1 MYINRQEIKF
11 KSKMIIRDSK
21 PKIIYVGLVVALVLL
36 LINMLS
42 INLFLSADER
52 QRIIEYSLAGNDA
65 AVAKMYAASLPSFGE
80 SMIILALEIVG
91 DIFSFGFIIF
101 LLNSIRRAAPVWG
114 NLLDGFGM
122 FWRFIALNI
131 LESIFV
137 TLWSLLL
144 FVPGIIAAYR
154 YRMAVYLL
162 FDHPEMSPMQC
173 IRESKRMMVGHKG
186 ELFTL
191 DLSFIGWNLLCEIPF
206 VGYAAMVWVIPYTQT
221 VYAVYYD
228 TLHGMTADGTRP
240 NDFNSQA
247 DYVDYGNDRDNYQ
260 Q

>member
-122 FWRFIALNI
+122 FWR
-131 LESIFV
+131 E
-137 TLWSLLL
+137 
-144 FVPGIIAAYR
+144 
-154 YRMAVYLL
+154 
-162 FDHPEMSPMQC
+162 
-173 IRESKRMMVGHKG
+173 
-186 ELFTL
+186 
-191 DLSFIGWNLLCEIPF
+191 
-206 VGYAAMVWVIPYTQT
+206 YT
-221 VYAVYYD
+221 
-228 TLHGMTADGTRP
+228 
-240 NDFNSQA
+240 
-247 DYVDYGNDRDNYQ
+247 
-260 Q
+260 